1 MKAPDIIS
9 DMKEHNKQIIVEK
22 TQKSVE
28 TCSLVMPTKHKS
40 ISNEITNINKTPVT
54 TTTSNGINT
63 NNSDTNEFE
72 KYLEDNNI
80 NVLKCNNQIKELH
93 TVLRDRETSHS
104 DFKFY
109 SDRLIRLIVEEG
121 LNGLPYSGFDVVTPG
136 NCEYQGVKYVSN
148 VCGVSIMRSGEA
160 MEKGLR
166 ECCRSIR
173 IGKILIQQAEEDKQ
187 KSSVVYAKF
196 PNDITT
202 RKILLM
208 YPITTTGTTVNLAI
222 DVLKEHNV
230 EESNIILLCLFST
243 ENGIK
248 SIRNKFPG
256 VNILTSEIH
265 TIVPTDF
272 GQRYFGT
279 E

>member
-9 DMKEHNKQIIVEK
+9 DMKDHNKQILSE
-22 TQKSVE
+22 
-28 TCSLVMPTKHKS
+28 
-40 ISNEITNINKTPVT
+40 NNNKTKPLDMTNSLIVAAKHAKSNNNASST
-54 TTTSNGINT
+54 TTGSCAAK
-63 NNSDTNEFE
+63 SEMD
-72 KYLEDNNI
+72 KLLVDNRI

-93 TVLRDRETSHS
+93 TLLRDRETSHS

-121 LNGLPYSGFDVVTPG
+121 LNGLPYSEFNVITPG
-136 NCEYQGVKYVSN
+136 NCEYKGVKYVSG

-173 IGKILIQQAEEDKQ
+173 IGKILIQTAEEDKQ

-222 DVLKEHNV
+222 EVLKEHNV
-230 EESNIILLCLFST
+230 DESNIILLCLFST
-243 ENGIK
+243 QNGLK
-248 SIRNKFPG
+248 SIRSKYPD
-256 VNILTSEIH
+256 VNILTSEVYS
-265 TIVPTDF
+265 TVPCDF

>member
-9 DMKEHNKQIIVEK
+9 DMKEHNKQMIAEK

-28 TCSLVMPTKHKS
+28 TSSLVMSTKHKN
-40 ISNEITNINKTPVT
+40 ISNENLNNNKNTL
-54 TTTSNGINT
+54 TSFNGNNT
-63 NNSDTNEFE
+63 NNTDNEFE
-72 KYLEDNNI
+72 KFLEQNKI

-93 TVLRDRETSHS
+93 TVLRDRDTSHS

-121 LNGLPYSGFDVVTPG
+121 LNGLPYSELNVLTPG
-136 NCEYQGVKYVSN
+136 NCDYKGVKYVSG

-187 KSSVVYAKF
+187 KSTVVYAKF
-196 PNDITT
+196 PNDIMN

-222 DVLKEHNV
+222 EVMKEHYV
-230 EESNIILLCLFST
+230 DESNIILLCLFST
-243 ENGIK
+243 ENGLK
-248 SIRNKFPG
+248 SIRNKYPG

-265 TIVPTDF
+265 PIVPTDF

>member
-9 DMKEHNKQIIVEK
+9 DMKEHNLHIL
-22 TQKSVE
+22 TDSKSK
-28 TCSLVMPTKHKS
+28 SADNNLLMPTK
-40 ISNEITNINKTPVT
+40 
-54 TTTSNGINT
+54 NT
-63 NNSDTNEFE
+63 KPAHSPNNNSLKNTTNANQTNDFE
-72 KYLEDNNI
+72 KYLLENKI

-93 TVLRDRETSHS
+93 TVLRDKETSHS

-109 SDRLIRLIVEEG
+109 SDRLIRLLVEEG
-121 LNGLPYSGFDVVTPG
+121 LNGLPYSEFNVITPG
-136 NCEYQGVKYVSN
+136 NCEYKGVKYVSG

-173 IGKILIQQAEEDKQ
+173 IGKILIQTAEEDKL

-208 YPITTTGTTVNLAI
+208 YPITTTGSTVNLAI

-230 EESNIILLCLFST
+230 DESNIILLCLFST
-243 ENGIK
+243 QNGLK
-248 SIRNKFPG
+248 SIRSKFPG

-265 TIVPTDF
+265 TTVPTDF